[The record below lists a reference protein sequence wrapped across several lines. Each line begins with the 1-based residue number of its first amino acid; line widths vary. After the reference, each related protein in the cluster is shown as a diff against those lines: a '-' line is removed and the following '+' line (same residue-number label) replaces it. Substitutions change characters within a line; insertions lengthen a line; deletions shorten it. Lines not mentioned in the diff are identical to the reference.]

1 MSQRLHRF
9 RQMFARTLLSRV
21 FRIHTKSRKQN
32 GGSSHCLWW
41 AHYLWNVC
49 GNEDWSPSRS
59 NSIYCDRGLYV
70 SHHAQLL
77 AVVYAIGKGAASW
90 EQTRQDDMLTKT
102 ITASFH
108 MRRYC
113 CLMAGMRSGVEGSPS
128 GQDSWNTWHAQRTH
142 TCVKGE
148 PGACDVATE
157 VINTHSFPCWQNVK
171 IDSGAGRW
179 KGQWACFEQ
188 V

>member
-1 MSQRLHRF
+1 
-9 RQMFARTLLSRV
+9 MFARTLLSRV

-32 GGSSHCLWW
+32 GGSSSERLLALVYDELIIYEMSVVMKIGHLPEATQFTVTEVFTFLITPSSSRLHTLLAKGQRAESRPDKMTCLWRLLLLHFTCADIVAW
-41 AHYLWNVC
+41 WQEC
-49 GNEDWSPSRS
+49 TWMSRE
-59 NSIYCDRGLYV
+59 V
-70 SHHAQLL
+70 
-77 AVVYAIGKGAASW
+77 
-90 EQTRQDDMLTKT
+90 QTDKILET
-102 ITASFH
+102 H
-108 MRRYC
+108 
-113 CLMAGMRSGVEGSPS
+113 GMH
-128 GQDSWNTWHAQRTH
+128 NTH

-179 KGQWACFEQ
+179 KGQWACFER